1 MFGFLKNFQR
11 FRKASVS
18 GKGSQSFPPQV
29 AIKSGNR
36 SFSAANLDEQFLGM
50 LLGANSQIDTALNN
64 FEKESLSRLRKLVR
78 SNAEFSCIF
87 PRSPDILPQLAPLIE
102 ADELDM
108 LAIANLVIQDQ
119 ALVGDVMRL
128 VSSAEYRNRGSVTC
142 LYDAI
147 VLLDRE
153 GLQSLVEQAT
163 QHPVT
168 DVDKG
173 HFVTI
178 TSKTLSDQSAIT
190 ANVANLLCQ
199 EREQQCFH
207 AYLSGLMHNIGFT
220 LGCTVLDEVFDGT
233 QAPNSKRFQQEFV
246 ELCLELAASTAKHW
260 QLPGVVCQLF
270 EMQSNQIADEAYC
283 QMAINLY
290 VADRIAKA
298 KVLSSRIGL
307 DENDVSILINRVQ
320 CDISLKGLEQ
330 G

>member
-1 MFGFLKNFQR
+1 MFDFLKNFQKS
-11 FRKASVS
+11 RKASCA
-18 GKGSQSFPPQV
+18 GKGVKGFPPQIV
-29 AIKSGNR
+29 IKSGNR
-36 SFSAANLDEQFLGM
+36 SFSASNLDEQFLGM
-50 LLGANSQIDTALNN
+50 LLGANSRIDTPLNG
-64 FEKESLSRLRKLVR
+64 FEKTALSRLRKLVR
-78 SNAEFSCIF
+78 SNAEFSRIF
-87 PRSPDILPQLAPLIE
+87 PRSPDVLVKLAPMVE

-108 LAIANLVIQDQ
+108 LSIANLVIQDQ

-128 VSSAEYRNRGSVTC
+128 VNNVEYRNRGTVTC

-153 GLQSLVEQAT
+153 GLQSLIEVAA

-168 DVDKG
+168 DADKG

-178 TSKTLSDQSAIT
+178 TSKSLSDQSVVT

-199 EREQQCFH
+199 EKQQQCFY
-207 AYLSGLMHNIGFT
+207 AYLGGLMHNVGLT

-246 ELCLELAASTAKHW
+246 ELCLELTTSAAKHW

-270 EMQSNQIADEAYC
+270 EMQSNQITDEAYC
-283 QMAINLY
+283 EMATNLY

-298 KVLSSRIGL
+298 KVLGSRIDL
-307 DENDVSILINRVQ
+307 DEDDVSILINRKQ
-320 CDISLKGLEQ
+320 CDISLKAL
-330 G
+330 